1 MTELFSLAKP
11 AELLEGMRK
20 ARLAIGRGQLVVTPT
35 DTAYAVVTDAFKPPA
50 LASLRAL
57 RQMPERSPLGV
68 FVPGIPT
75 LQALTEDLPDQV
87 SALAKDFWPGALT
100 LIVPARESLT
110 WDLGDTEGT
119 VALRMPGHP
128 ATLELLSETGPLA
141 MAQASLVGGKSYQRA
156 RRIAEVLSSNDLAVV
171 LQADKDVQPS
181 ALSTVIDATGLSRG
195 GGKLRIVRDGLIPRG
210 DIFEVV
216 AQEFFV

>member
-20 ARLAIGRGQLVVTPT
+20 ARLAIGRGQVVVAPT
-35 DTAYAVVTDAFKPPA
+35 DTAYALVADAFKPPA

-57 RQMPERSPLGV
+57 RHMPDGSPLGV

-75 LQALTEDLPDQV
+75 LQALSEDVPDPV
-87 SALAKDFWPGALT
+87 SALAREFWPGSLT

-110 WDLGDTEGT
+110 WDLGDTQGT
-119 VALRMPGHP
+119 VALRMPGHR

-141 MAQASLVGGKSYQRA
+141 AAQASLVCGKSYQRA
-156 RRIAEVLSSNDLAVV
+156 TRIAEVLSGKDLAVV
-171 LQADKDVQPS
+171 LQADKDVHPS
-181 ALSTVIDATGLSRG
+181 SLSTVIDTTGLSRG
-195 GGKLRIVRDGLIPRG
+195 AGKLRIVREGAIPRD

-216 AQEFFV
+216 SQEFFV